1 MTAEEKFIN
10 SIRNYLIEVNGKKF
24 LQLSEEKQ
32 NDLIIATIQ
41 EYINKVKN

>member
-1 MTAEEKFIN
+1 MTVEEKFIN
-10 SIRNYLIEVNGKKF
+10 SIRNYLIEVNGKEF

>member
-1 MTAEEKFIN
+1 MTAEEKFIKH
-10 SIRNYLIEVNGKKF
+10 IRCYLIEKNGKDF

-41 EYINKVKN
+41 EYINKVKI